1 MMWQKIGRKGKTGN
15 GRLEWWR
22 GSVSLQV
29 GGKIETGNRL
39 VEMKGQMDKRLVG
52 RDI

>member
-1 MMWQKIGRKGKTGN
+1 MAGWN
-15 GRLEWWR
+15 GGEGQSDR
-22 GSVSLQV
+22 QV